1 MNEIEKEAAIFASLN
16 NLETKLQSFDSV
28 LSRLLVKIEPVS
40 ETTPSDEVDPP
51 QEVLEGSS
59 DICLRLNKIT
69 QEFVELWTERV
80 ESRIRKLE
88 I

>member
-16 NLETKLQSFDSV
+16 NLENKLQSFDSV

-40 ETTPSDEVDPP
+40 ETTPSTDADPP